1 MKLFDLA
8 NTDLQKK
15 LVYLIVNIITNELVV
30 YKTYF

>member
-30 YKTYF
+30 YKIYF